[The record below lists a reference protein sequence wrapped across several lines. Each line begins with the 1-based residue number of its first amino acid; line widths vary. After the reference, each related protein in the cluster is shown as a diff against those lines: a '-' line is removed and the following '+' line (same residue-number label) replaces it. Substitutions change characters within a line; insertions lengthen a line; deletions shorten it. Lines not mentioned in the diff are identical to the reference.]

1 MVPAFEAAAFSMPV
15 GGYSAD
21 PVQTQFGWH
30 VIQVTD
36 KSVEPAPSLDQMREQ
51 ITSNL
56 SRQSFA
62 RVVESLRVGAS
73 VEIRSYDEV
82 VAGRNPR
89 RQISNDSLPARAGC
103 ISASSADRRGNPGDS
118 GFGNEI
124 SRP

>member
-36 KSVEPAPSLDQMREQ
+36 KNVEPAPSLDQMREQ

-82 VAGRNPR
+82 VAEA
-89 RQISNDSLPARAGC
+89 Q
-103 ISASSADRRGNPGDS
+103 SAATNQQ
-118 GFGNEI
+118 
-124 SRP
+124 